1 MVAQIV
7 IYLKKIDSVWMT
19 ENSYLPK
26 KLHLQKNTL
35 NVLQGSD
42 FRPVVRCLDFAF
54 EFSDV
59 FQRSYFRPVVRRLDT
74 EIDRHSFCGTFVA
87 SSTFVDGIFI
97 NPSTSEAVVFSTA
110 TSIGHSKYLY
120 SQTRCLP
127 EAVIAKSVNF
137 QGRSKYC

>member
-59 FQRSYFRPVVRRLDT
+59 FQRSYFRPVVRHLD
-74 EIDRHSFCGTFVA
+74 IAMGRHSFRRVFLFV
-87 SSTFVDGIFI
+87 
-97 NPSTSEAVVFSTA
+97 
-110 TSIGHSKYLY
+110 
-120 SQTRCLP
+120 R
-127 EAVIAKSVNF
+127 
-137 QGRSKYC
+137 